1 MSWNDFT
8 KKVKEF
14 FTGKK
19 ESERLDTS
27 DYAEG
32 EKQLNDKLGQMQE
45 EFDESQYDVGKGYE
59 DISDLLPEE
68 QEFKFLEYEG
78 DDADTIRQKTKEQFD
93 KLLEDE
99 KNKVGDSYKTKVD
112 SVQSKIDDAQK
123 QYDFDKKDV
132 DSEYADFQKAIEQ
145 ELVKKGLYRSS
156 INKGSKDANES
167 MKQKQI
173 ESLTNDLQLGLDKL
187 NADIAKLQGEESVAL
202 QELDLSYA
210 QKLKNQIDSLLAKR
224 QNEIE
229 KIDKYNNTLRE
240 KQSKY
245 IADRAQAIENQL
257 AQRKKDELSIKSMED
272 KYGYSGE
279 KQKNYQQRYDLAY
292 EYYSQLPK
300 DVALQMLDENKDLQ
314 NYLGLY
320 FGKLLSSIAKNWG
333 AYVLSIIHI

>member
-1 MSWNDFT
+1 MSWNDFK

-19 ESERLDTS
+19 EAERLDTS
-27 DYAEG
+27 EYADG
-32 EKQLNDKLGQMQE
+32 EKQLNEKIGKMQE
-45 EFDESQYDVGKGYE
+45 EFEENQYDIGKGYE

-68 QEFKFLEYEG
+68 QEFKFLEYDG
-78 DDADTIRQKTKEQFD
+78 DDAETIKQKTKEQFD
-93 KLLEDE
+93 KLLKDE
-99 KNKVGDSYKTKVD
+99 KSKVGEDYKTKVD
-112 SVQSKIDDAQK
+112 SVQSKISDAQK
-123 QYDFDKKDV
+123 QYDIDKKGIDA
-132 DSEYADFQKAIEQ
+132 DYADFQKALEQ

-156 INKGSKDANES
+156 INSSSKDANEK
-167 MKQKQI
+167 MRQKQI
-173 ESLTNDLQLGLDKL
+173 EALGDDLQLNLDKL
-187 NADIAKLQGEESVAL
+187 GADIAKLKGEENVAL

-210 QKLKNQIDSLLAKR
+210 QKLKNQIDSLLEKR
-224 QNEIE
+224 KSEME

-240 KQSKY
+240 KQNKY

-257 AQRKKDELSIKSMED
+257 AQRKKDELTVKSMED

-279 KQKNYQQRYDLAY
+279 KLKNYQQRYDLAY

-320 FGKLLSSIAKNWG
+320 FGKLLSSIAKK
-333 AYVLSIIHI
+333 